1 MALMIITSGGIYNG
15 LEKHKRRYTTTGQ
28 ATRCY
33 HRDRKADTVN
43 IKQGIVLASRQVNV
57 CLLRS
62 YVVEIGSMTGR
73 PPKIR
78 KVPRDLTRQHIHLEL
93 AREECKDAYNAYH
106 EARQR
111 LEKALDHKRR
121 VKQQFISTERLR
133 YLV

>member
-1 MALMIITSGGIYNG
+1 
-15 LEKHKRRYTTTGQ
+15 
-28 ATRCY
+28 
-33 HRDRKADTVN
+33 
-43 IKQGIVLASRQVNV
+43 
-57 CLLRS
+57 
-62 YVVEIGSMTGR
+62 MTGR
-73 PPKIR
+73 PLKIR
-78 KVPRDLTRQHIHLEL
+78 KVPRDLTRQYIQLEL